1 MSAPPFSLESG
12 RDLLNHY
19 HYLIKMMISPQE
31 NYGALTAL
39 KSVFAD
45 NLTRLP
51 LKSVN
56 VNEPS
61 TRSINQVDKGTR
73 TPVCAHPVTS
83 QTTIELRPC
92 PKCTSPSSL
101 SKTQE
106 GHSQCQK
113 CGLRFCSVCLRDSD
127 HHQNGNQCDGLLLVT
142 SGRTDQRLR
151 SKKTGKDIVGSKKSK
166 DRVRRL

>member
-1 MSAPPFSLESG
+1 MS
-12 RDLLNHY
+12 
-19 HYLIKMMISPQE
+19 
-31 NYGALTAL
+31 L
-39 KSVFAD
+39 KSKSAD
-45 NLTRLP
+45 DLTRLP

-56 VNEPS
+56 VNKPS
-61 TRSINQVDKGTR
+61 TQSVNQVDKVTV
-73 TPVCAHPVTS
+73 TPVCPHPVSS
-83 QTTIELRPC
+83 QMVITLRPC

-101 SKTQE
+101 SRTQE

-127 HHQNGNQCDGLLLVT
+127 HHQNGSQCDGLPVIA

-151 SKKTGKDIVGSKKSK
+151 SKKPGKDIVGSKKSK